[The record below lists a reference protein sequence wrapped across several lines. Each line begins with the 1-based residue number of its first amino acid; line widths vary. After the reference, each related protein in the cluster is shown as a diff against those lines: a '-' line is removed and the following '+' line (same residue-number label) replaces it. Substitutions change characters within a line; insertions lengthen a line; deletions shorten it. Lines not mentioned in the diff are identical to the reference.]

1 MRTTYSS
8 NSELAHIWAN
18 NDDVEVY
25 KKANSM
31 SCQFNRLYSYNTC
44 IAEIVGDSVIFN
56 THSYS
61 NSTCKHQ
68 NYARQSI
75 HGKTNIFLD
84 IPSYGLRS
92 LVLTQNSFDEL
103 IVTPNHRKIADLL
116 VKAERARLN
125 GEYFKGEA
133 YQIEQ
138 NIKAYAELVGV
149 VYTPL
154 DLEQFKADSIELDK
168 ARKAQE
174 KIRKAEKIKQQ
185 AEDLEKWRKGEDIR
199 SYFEVT
205 ALRIKN
211 EEIETSR
218 GARIP
223 LDHAIRAYPL
233 IKRLHQMD
241 ATLNLS
247 GHAIKLGHY
256 TVNRIEKNNLIVGCH
271 SIPLSEIYAIAHQ
284 LNLEEEVTA

>member
-1 MRTTYSS
+1 MKTTYSS

-18 NDDVEVY
+18 NDDIEVY

-31 SCQFNRLYSYNTC
+31 SCQFNRLYSYSTC
-44 IAEIVGDSVIFN
+44 IAEIVGDTVIFN
-56 THSYS
+56 KHSYS
-61 NSTCKHQ
+61 STTCKHQ
-68 NYARQSI
+68 NYARQAI
-75 HGKTNIFLD
+75 HGKTIISLD
-84 IPSYGLRS
+84 ISSYGLRT
-92 LVLTQNSFDEL
+92 LVFGQNDFNDL

-125 GEYFKGEA
+125 GELFKGEA

-149 VYTPL
+149 AYTPL
-154 DLEQFKADSIELDK
+154 DLDQFKADSLELDK

-185 AEDLEKWRKGEDIR
+185 AEDLEKWRNGEDIR

-205 ALRIKN
+205 ALRIQGD
-211 EEIETSR
+211 EIQTTK

-223 LDHAIRAYPL
+223 VSHAIRAWPIL
-233 IKRLHQMD
+233 KQMIED
-241 ATLNLS
+241 GCFMS
-247 GHAIKLGHY
+247 DIRSIRLGHY
-256 TVNRIEKNNLIVGCH
+256 TANHISDKGLTVGCH
-271 SIPLSEIYAIAHQ
+271 LIPFSELYAIANQ
-284 LNLEEEVTA
+284 LHLEEEATA

>member
-1 MRTTYSS
+1 MRTTFSS

-31 SCQFNRLYSYNTC
+31 SCQFNRLYSYSTC
-44 IAEIVGDSVIFN
+44 IAEIVGDVVIFN
-56 THSYS
+56 KHSYS
-61 NSTCKHQ
+61 PTTSKHQ
-68 NYARQSI
+68 GYARQAV
-75 HGKTNIFLD
+75 HGKTIISLD
-84 IPSYGLRS
+84 ISSYGLS
-92 LVLTQNSFDEL
+92 TLVLSQNSFNDL
-103 IVTPNHRKIADLL
+103 IVEPNHRKIAELL

-125 GEYFKGEA
+125 GEHFKGEA

-168 ARKAQE
+168 ARKAQD

-185 AEDLEKWRKGEDIR
+185 AEDLEKWRNGEDIR

-205 ALRIKN
+205 ALRIKGD
-211 EEIETSR
+211 EIQTTK
-218 GARIP
+218 GAKIP
-223 LDHAIRAYPL
+223 VSHAVRAWPILKKMIEDGCFMSDLRSIRF
-233 IKRLHQMD
+233 
-241 ATLNLS
+241 
-247 GHAIKLGHY
+247 GHY
-256 TVNRIEKNNLIVGCH
+256 TANHISDKGLTVGCH
-271 SIPLSEIYAIAHQ
+271 LIPFSELFAIANQ